1 MDNAIMSLR
10 SQDPLTHEAVSAYA
24 KDQMPA
30 YNVGQQSTDY
40 FDASL
45 PPELDEHR
53 IGQKP
58 SGNYDVPLSHNT

>member
-30 YNVGQQSTDY
+30 YNVG
-40 FDASL
+40 
-45 PPELDEHR
+45 
-53 IGQKP
+53 
-58 SGNYDVPLSHNT
+58 